1 MDLNWFRTKNK
12 KHKKSSQTGMMEWPD
27 CMHLVCVCHWE
38 SLCVREIKIRAE
50 LQVVLRYFQH
60 SWLQIQLS
68 TGFVFLGPRLGK
80 VQSIITHQYFANSEH
95 NEAHWE
101 LLRDWFEVPRVC
113 SLANYYRA
121 QSVIVRVL
129 ITWRNYQDQFHAWQS
144 AVLFLWVSVLSW
156 NVSRTL
162 MWAKHSEKASC
173 EVSFGPGV
181 WS

>member
-68 TGFVFLGPRLGK
+68 TGFVFLAPRLGK

-101 LLRDWFEVPRVC
+101 LLRDWFEAPWVC
-113 SLANYYRA
+113 SLANYYQA
-121 QSVIVRVL
+121 PSVIVKVL
-129 ITWRNYQDQFHAWQS
+129 IAWRNYQDQFHAWQS
-144 AVLFLWVSVLSW
+144 PILFLWVSVWSW

-162 MWAKHSEKASC
+162 MRNTRLPVRCLW
-173 EVSFGPGV
+173 GPTMV
-181 WS
+181 YN